1 MNDVDYLAAVVADL
15 RKRVDAQPSYRW
27 GTAVRASRQGQV
39 NVQLDADL
47 WRARTDENAAIT
59 SVPDRL
65 LTRKTYP
72 GDRVLVQIH
81 EGNMQAIAATRTYR
95 DRYLDLANLNVG
107 GGGGGGGGTGPQGPP
122 GPIGPK
128 GDKGDPGERGPRG
141 EKGDPGERG
150 PRGEKG
156 DPGEAITVV
165 TPAGVIAAFAGSVAP
180 TGWLLCDG
188 REYDRRTYPALAAV
202 FGNGV
207 KFRVPDLRGRT
218 VLGVNAAH
226 KLGEL
231 GGEEQHVLTVDEMPR
246 HSHQIG
252 GESSY
257 WASGAAI
264 YQTNFAGGSAW
275 TGIAAAGSGYLDR
288 AIAQPEGQAKPVN
301 LLPPYMALNYIIKT

>member
-15 RKRVDAQPSYRW
+15 RQRVDAQPSYQW
-27 GTAVRASRQGQV
+27 GTAVRGSRQGQV
-39 NVQLDADL
+39 NVQFDLDL
-47 WRARTDENAAIT
+47 WRVRSDENAAIT

-65 LTRKTYP
+65 LTRKVYP

-81 EGNMQAIAATRTYR
+81 EGNMQAIAATRTYV
-95 DRYLDLANLNVG
+95 DRYLDLADLNIG

-128 GDKGDPGERGPRG
+128 GDKGETGPRG
-141 EKGDPGERG
+141 Q
-150 PRGEKG
+150 KG

-165 TPAGVIAAFAGSVAP
+165 TPAGVIAAFAGAVAP
-180 TGWLLCDG
+180 SGWLMCDG
-188 REYDRRTYPALAAV
+188 REYDRRTYPELARV
-202 FGNGV
+202 FGNNF

-226 KLGEL
+226 PLGEL
-231 GGEEQHVLTVDEMPR
+231 GGEERHALTVDEMPR

-257 WASGAAI
+257 WPSGATI

-275 TGIAAAGSGYLDR
+275 TGIAAAGSGSLDR
-288 AIAQPEGQAKPVN
+288 AIAQPEGQSKPFSV
-301 LLPPYMALNYIIKT
+301 LPPYMALNYIIKT

>member
-15 RKRVDAQPSYRW
+15 RQRVDAQPSYRW

-95 DRYLDLANLNVG
+95 DRYLDLADLNIG
-107 GGGGGGGGTGPQGPP
+107 GGGGAGPQGPP

-128 GDKGDPGERGPRG
+128 GDKGDPGERGPKG
-141 EKGDPGERG
+141 DKGDPGERG

-156 DPGEAITVV
+156 DPGEALTVV
-165 TPAGVIAAFAGSVAP
+165 TPPGVIAAFAGKTPPV
-180 TGWLLCDG
+180 GWLMCDG

-202 FGNGV
+202 FGGGV
-207 KFRVPDLRGRT
+207 RFRVPDLRGRT

-226 KLGEL
+226 TLGEL

-257 WASGAAI
+257 WDSGAAI

-275 TGIAAAGSGYLDR
+275 TGIAAAGSGSLDR

>member
-1 MNDVDYLAAVVADL
+1 MSDIDYLAAVVADL
-15 RKRVDAQPSYRW
+15 RQRVDAQPSYRW
-27 GTAVRASRQGQV
+27 GTAVRSARQGQV
-39 NVQLDADL
+39 NVQFDADL
-47 WRARTDENAAIT
+47 WRVRSDENAAIT

-95 DRYLDLANLNVG
+95 DRYLDLANLDG
-107 GGGGGGGGTGPQGPP
+107 GGGGGGGGTGPMGPP
-122 GPIGPK
+122 GPIGPR
-128 GDKGDPGERGPRG
+128 GEKGDPGERGPKG

-165 TPAGVIAAFAGSVAP
+165 TPAGVIAAFAGAVAP

-188 REYDRRTYPALAAV
+188 KEYDRRTYPELAKV
-202 FGNGV
+202 FGNAF
-207 KFRVPDLRGRT
+207 KFRVPDMRGRT

-231 GGEEQHVLTVDEMPR
+231 GGAEQHELTVEEMPR

-252 GESSY
+252 GEAGY

-275 TGIAAAGSGYLDR
+275 SGIAAAGSGSLDR
-288 AIAQPEGQAKPVN
+288 AIAQPEGQSKPIS